1 MMGETRRM
9 PVTAM
14 LGANMFFSGVTFAS
28 TAPYASIVGVETL
41 GMSTGQFA
49 ALFSFGAVVGTF
61 ISLGLGYLSD
71 KLPDRRILVLA
82 AALAGMI
89 GQGLIYLVP
98 TQLSFM
104 IAMGLIMPLGFS
116 MFSQSFAY
124 VRVYFIKH
132 DPARADFMVSA
143 LRTVFTV
150 AWTIVPPIAGYV
162 AAEFSVFNV
171 YLMSALSYAACGLI
185 FITMM
190 TDPGT
195 RVANVPPAPKPAR
208 EAGAARAKLPMPIIS
223 GVVGLTIITVA
234 TRLVGMGVPLLIVTQ
249 LGGTLTDVGIYAG
262 IAAGLELPFMLGWG
276 YLLARLSKESILIF
290 NGLLYAVYLY
300 LVTQAQAVTDI
311 FWLQG
316 INGIATAALMSVNI
330 SYLQDAIKGRV
341 GLSTSLMDVVA
352 ISATLLGSAAFGFLS
367 AGADYRVVIA
377 GAATIA
383 AGGAL
388 VMLAGNVGQLRKAR
402 IA

>member
-1 MMGETRRM
+1 MSETRRM
-9 PVTAM
+9 PVTAL

-71 KLPDRRILVLA
+71 RLPDRRILVLV

-89 GQGLIYLVP
+89 GHGLIYLVP

-124 VRVYFIKH
+124 VRVYFTKH

-150 AWTIVPPIAGYV
+150 AWTVVPPIAGYI
-162 AAEFSVFNV
+162 AAEYSVFNV

-190 TDPGT
+190 SDKATH
-195 RVANVPPAPKPAR
+195 VANLPPAPKPVR
-208 EAGAARAKLPMPIIS
+208 EPGAARGKLPMPIIS
-223 GVVGLTIITVA
+223 GVMGLTIIVVA
-234 TRLVGMGVPLLIVTQ
+234 MRLVGMGVPLLIVTQ

-300 LVTQAQAVTDI
+300 LVTRAQTVTDI
-311 FWLQG
+311 LWLQG

-352 ISATLLGSAAFGFLS
+352 ISATLLGSAAFGLLS

-377 GAATIA
+377 GAAAIA
-383 AGGAL
+383 AIGAL

-402 IA
+402 TA